1 METWESAR
9 RAAKGN
15 FEDELGT
22 HMLIKLFEL
31 EPDAKNIF
39 GFSKNEGVC
48 LLPRGHLFKLLA
60 QVVSFS
66 FGDDRHSAFTSMIL
80 TQHFFFVS
88 VCRTRARKPH
98 YVDSQG
104 WLLVFSQR
112 STNERKV
119 WNEKRDPT
127 ALPGGRRRTT
137 GTTDARN
144 VEWPTLENMAEGH
157 FSEILAQVGKRHK
170 DFGVLGPD
178 EFLKVHKAAWVEI
191 YSVMSQEIV
200 KSMD

>member
-1 METWESAR
+1 MKELGYNTISRVMETWESAR

-39 GFSKNEGVC
+39 GFSKNEEPELGN
-48 LLPRGHLFKLLA
+48 PTTSIHSRT
-60 QVVSFS
+60 VVSMF
-66 FGDDRHSAFTSMIL
+66 D
-80 TQHFFFVS
+80 S
-88 VCRTRARKPH
+88 VLQMLGP
-98 YVDSQG
+98 D
-104 WLLVFSQR
+104 
-112 STNERKV
+112 
-119 WNEKRDPT
+119 
-127 ALPGGRRRTT
+127 
-137 GTTDARN
+137 
-144 VEWPTLENMAEGH
+144 VELIQ
-157 FSEILAQVGKRHK
+157 EILAQVGKRHK
-170 DFGVLGPD
+170 DFGVQTAYFPHMGEALLYALEQVLGPD